1 MGRATQKDTRMPIDP
16 DVSAAPG
23 VAVDA
28 RFEATYSELKRLAH
42 ARLREGGRD
51 VLLDTTGLVHETYLK
66 LGKQVAL
73 QFPDNA
79 HFLSYAGRVM
89 RSVIIDLVRQRRSER
104 HGGDLRRVTMTGEVM
119 ERLGLPTGEDHILGV
134 HEALQDMAKL
144 DERMARVVELRYFAG
159 LSDLEIAVALGI
171 TDRTVRRDWAH
182 ARLFLMDALG

>member
-1 MGRATQKDTRMPIDP
+1 MSNDP
-16 DVSAAPG
+16 EVAAAPG
-23 VAVDA
+23 AAVDA
-28 RFEATYSELKRLAH
+28 RFEATYHQLKRLAH
-42 ARLREGGRD
+42 ARLRDGGRD

-66 LGKQVAL
+66 LGQQAAL

-104 HGGDLRRVTMTGEVM
+104 HGGDLRRVTMTGDVM
-119 ERLGLPTGEDHILGV
+119 ERMGVPTSEDHILGV
-134 HEALQDMAKL
+134 HEALQEMAKL

-159 LSDLEIAVALGI
+159 LSDLEIASALGI

-182 ARLFLMDALG
+182 ARLFLLDALG

>member
-1 MGRATQKDTRMPIDP
+1 MSNDP
-16 DVSAAPG
+16 EVAAAPG
-23 VAVDA
+23 AAVDA
-28 RFEATYSELKRLAH
+28 RFEATYHQLKRLAH
-42 ARLREGGRD
+42 ARLRDGARD

-66 LGKQVAL
+66 LGQQAAL

-104 HGGDLRRVTMTGEVM
+104 HGGDLRRVTMTGDVM
-119 ERLGLPTGEDHILGV
+119 ERMGVPTSEDHILGV
-134 HEALQDMAKL
+134 HEALQEMAKL

-159 LSDLEIAVALGI
+159 LSDLEIASALGI

-182 ARLFLMDALG
+182 ARLFLLDALG